1 MVKPILK
8 QPIVPIDVL
17 AMKLAIPLDIVKQHL
32 LKTFFHPEV
41 GIDYWWDT
49 CLGASTRSNHS
60 KLDYYWGGAID

>member
-1 MVKPILK
+1 
-8 QPIVPIDVL
+8 
-17 AMKLAIPLDIVKQHL
+17 MKLAIPLDIVKQHL